1 MLTGIVLSSVRI
13 QRNSPE
19 THIVVRQSRLITHQV
34 AEMGGEELYQ
44 VHSKRCRKWTVLE
57 KSRQSFVLCTTYQS
71 PSELK

>member
-44 VHSKRCRKWTVLE
+44 VQSKRCRKWTVLE

>member
-1 MLTGIVLSSVRI
+1 MLTGIVLSSVLI

-19 THIVVRQSRLITHQV
+19 THIVVRQSRLMTHQV

-44 VHSKRCRKWTVLE
+44 VQRRRWRKWTVLE
-57 KSRQSFVLCTTYQS
+57 KSRQSLVLWTTYQS

>member
-1 MLTGIVLSSVRI
+1 MLTGIVRSSVLI

-44 VHSKRCRKWTVLE
+44 VHRRRWRMCTVLE
-57 KSRQSFVLCTTYQS
+57 KSRQSFVRCTTYQS
-71 PSELK
+71 PNELK